1 MVGAD
6 SRSKGAPEERRRFY
20 RLEDDIA
27 LKFRVLEGREVDAS
41 MQRVLGEAEDTI
53 ALAGKLAATSDEMR
67 RGLDAVK
74 RDLPDVANY
83 LEGLNKKLD
92 VLSRLIIARDSGLP
106 SHPTHSVDLSA
117 SGMSFSTD
125 SPVPVGSLLE
135 LQFAIFPSNACIM
148 TVGAVVTCNEI
159 PTDESPYRLGVDFS
173 YIRDDDQE
181 LLVKH
186 VVQKQSRSIRKTR
199 PVRG

>member
-1 MVGAD
+1 MATAGTWTEAGD
-6 SRSKGAPEERRRFY
+6 RF
-20 RLEDDIA
+20 
-27 LKFRVLEGREVDAS
+27 
-41 MQRVLGEAEDTI
+41 
-53 ALAGKLAATSDEMR
+53 
-67 RGLDAVK
+67 
-74 RDLPDVANY
+74 
-83 LEGLNKKLD
+83 
-92 VLSRLIIARDSGLP
+92 LSWI
-106 SHPTHSVDLSA
+106 DLSPHIKDLIDVKA
-117 SGMSFSTD
+117 VSSNMMYG
-125 SPVPVGSLLE
+125 LLGI
-135 LQFAIFPSNACIM
+135 LVIFGVVNACIM